1 MSIKLP
7 RLLHS
12 ETGIS
17 RSLYYNQNIPIV
29 NLSTIELEE
38 MEFRAFHGCYPLERI
53 VGNRFLV
60 NVAIKA
66 DLSLPAASDN
76 VDDTINYLSVYETV
90 RDEMAV
96 ESHILEHVAQR
107 IIDAIY
113 RRFPQSQHIRVK
125 VSKLAPPLGGKIKKV
140 SVTLEK

>member
-1 MSIKLP
+1 M
-7 RLLHS
+7 
-12 ETGIS
+12 
-17 RSLYYNQNIPIV
+17 

-76 VDDTINYLSVYETV
+76 VNDTINYLSVYETV
-90 RDEMAV
+90 HDEMTV

-125 VSKLAPPLGGKIKKV
+125 VSKMAPPLGGKIKKV